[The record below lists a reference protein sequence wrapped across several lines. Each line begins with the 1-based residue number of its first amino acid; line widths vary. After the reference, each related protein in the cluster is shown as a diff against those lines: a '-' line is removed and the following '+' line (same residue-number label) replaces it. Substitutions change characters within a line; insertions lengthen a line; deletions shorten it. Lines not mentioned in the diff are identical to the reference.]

1 MQELQSS
8 WEAEDWPVALQRLR
22 HLALGAT
29 DHRTMAS
36 LGRWAKRLAEHD
48 NPAERPEVR
57 VALLGNATT
66 TFLTPH
72 LELLLSAHGFNP
84 VIHEAGYDT
93 AAWECLHPDSDTAS
107 FAPQVAVV
115 VQSPLAVKDWPP
127 ITTIR
132 EEAQAWVQD
141 YVDQWLAL
149 FEAANANMGCDI
161 IVDTLHSL
169 PLRPHGHLAPRLP
182 GDRNTLIRAVNRDF
196 ADRAPEYVF
205 LHDVEAIAANKGVG
219 HWTDERMWFQAKQ
232 PMSFESMVPYVQ
244 SLARHI
250 ASMFRE
256 SAKCLVLDLDNT
268 LWGGVVGD
276 DGVAGLALG
285 PGNPVGEAF
294 SAFQDYVAQLKARGV
309 ILAVCSKNEDA
320 NARAPFKE
328 LSTMSLTLEDL
339 ASFKANWDPKPDNI
353 RAIAEELNIGLD
365 AMVFVDDNPAERSL
379 VEQTL
384 PIVRVLHLSDDPAD
398 YPGMLDRTGWFDTP
412 RISTEDASRTQ
423 QYQDNTQREHLR
435 EQHTDYE
442 GYLRSL
448 RQEAVI
454 HPFEELHIDRITQLV
469 NKTNQFNLTTQRQ
482 NRSEV
487 EDRMH
492 SDDYLTAYVQLADRF
507 GDNGLISVWYGRC
520 DGTRL
525 IIEQWLMSC
534 RVFNRGVEHLLMN
547 YIAVQGGRRGITEIH
562 GTYIPTPKNGL
573 VANLYPSLGFQ
584 CANEDITGTTE
595 WVLALDR
602 YEPRNVFI
610 ETSNEYQP

>member
-1 MQELQSS
+1 MQELQSY
-8 WEAEDWPVALQRLR
+8 WDAEDWPTALQRLR

-36 LGRWAKRLAEHD
+36 LGRWARRLAEHD
-48 NPAERPEVR
+48 NPKERPEVR

-66 TFLTPH
+66 TFLTPY
-72 LELLLSAHGFNP
+72 LKLLLSAHGFNP
-84 VIHEAGYDT
+84 VIHETGYDT
-93 AAWECLHPDSDTAS
+93 TAWECLQPGSDTAS

-115 VQSPLAVKDWPP
+115 VQSPLAVKDWPVV
-127 ITTIR
+127 TTTL
-132 EEAQAWVQD
+132 EEAQTWVRA
-141 YVDQWLAL
+141 YVDGWLCL
-149 FEAANANMGCDI
+149 FEAAHTNMGCDI

-182 GDRNTLIRAVNRDF
+182 GDRNTLIRAVNRDL

-205 LHDVEAIAANKGVG
+205 LHDVEALAANNGVR

-268 LWGGVVGD
+268 MWGGVVGD

-285 PGNPVGEAF
+285 PGDPVGEAF

-320 NARAPFKE
+320 NARAPFTE

-353 RAIAEELNIGLD
+353 QAIAKELNIGLD

-384 PIVRVLHLSDDPAD
+384 PSVRVLHLSDDPAD

-412 RISTEDASRTQ
+412 RISAEDTARTR
-423 QYQDNTQREHLR
+423 QYQENTERDHLR
-435 EQHTDYE
+435 EHHTDYE

-448 RQEAVI
+448 GQEAVI
-454 HPFEELHIDRITQLV
+454 RPFEELHIDRITQLI
-469 NKTNQFNLTTQRQ
+469 NKTNQFNLTTKRQ
-482 NRSEV
+482 NRSEI
-487 EDRMH
+487 EERMH
-492 SDDYLTAYVQLADRF
+492 GEEYLTAYVRLADRF

-520 DGTRL
+520 EGARL
-525 IIEQWLMSC
+525 VIEQWLMSC
-534 RVFNRGVEHLLMN
+534 RVFNRGVEQFLMN
-547 YIAVQGGRRGITEIH
+547 YIAEVAGRRGLTEIH
-562 GTYIPTPKNGL
+562 GTYVPTPKNAL
-573 VANLYPSLGFQ
+573 VANLYQSLGFQ
-584 CANEDITGTTE
+584 RVDDATNGTTE
-595 WVLALDR
+595 WMLALDQ
-602 YEPRNVFI
+602 YEPPDVFI
-610 ETSNEYQP
+610 DTVDEY

>member
-1 MQELQSS
+1 MQELQSA
-8 WEAEDWPVALQRLR
+8 WDAEDWPAALQRLQ

-36 LGRWAKRLAEHD
+36 LGRWARRLAEHD
-48 NPAERPEVR
+48 HPEERTEVR

-72 LELLLSAHGFNP
+72 LKLLLSAQGFKP

-93 AAWECLHPDSDTAS
+93 TAWECLQPGSDTAS
-107 FAPQVAVV
+107 FAPQVAVMV
-115 VQSPLAVKDWPP
+115 RSPLAVKDWPAV
-127 ITTIR
+127 TATL
-132 EEAQAWVQD
+132 EEAQAWVQA
-141 YVDQWLAL
+141 YVDQLLSL
-149 FEAANANMGCDI
+149 FEAAHANIGCDI
-161 IVDTLHSL
+161 IVDTLHAL

-182 GDRNTLIRAVNRDF
+182 GDRNTLIRGVNHNL

-205 LHDVEAIAANKGVG
+205 LHDVEALAADNGVRR
-219 HWTDERMWFQAKQ
+219 WTDERMWFQAKQ

-268 LWGGVVGD
+268 MWGGVVGD
-276 DGVAGLALG
+276 DGVAGLSLG
-285 PGNPVGEAF
+285 PGDPVGEAF
-294 SAFQDYVAQLKARGV
+294 SAFQDYVAQLKERGV

-384 PIVRVLHLSDDPAD
+384 PSVRVLHVSDDPAD

-412 RISTEDASRTQ
+412 RISSEDAARTR

-448 RQEAVI
+448 QQEAVI
-454 HPFEELHIDRITQLV
+454 RPFEELHIDRITQLI
-469 NKTNQFNLTTQRQ
+469 NKTNQFNLTTKRQ
-482 NRSEV
+482 SRSKV
-487 EDRMH
+487 EERMR
-492 SDDYLTAYVQLADRF
+492 SDAYLTAYVRLADRF
-507 GDNGLISVWYGRC
+507 GDNGLISVWYGNC
-520 DGTRL
+520 EGTRL
-525 IIEQWLMSC
+525 TIEQWLMSC
-534 RVFNRGVEHLLMN
+534 RVFNRGVEQLLMN
-547 YIAVQGGRRGITEIH
+547 YIAEQAGRRGITEIH
-562 GTYIPTPKNGL
+562 GTYVPTPKNGL

-584 CANEDITGTTE
+584 PVDKTDNDSTE

-610 ETSNEYQP
+610 ETVDECQT